1 LRPKTLARAVLDRIA
16 LGWLAAPARA
26 LIRFVLASNTRLA
39 EGCGMTKTS
48 RRVLALGA
56 TVAAIL
62 ATSLI
67 AAAQAQ
73 KTWVAVATDDGP
85 NFGYAVGMATREAAE
100 MTSLGECVGSCRI
113 RLTAPARCVAF
124 VRSDPGNASG
134 FGAGPTRETAQQTA
148 WNDCNRRVPSNSC
161 TVRVAQCFE

>member
-1 LRPKTLARAVLDRIA
+1 MAKA
-16 LGWLAAPARA
+16 
-26 LIRFVLASNTRLA
+26 N
-39 EGCGMTKTS
+39 K
-48 RRVLALGA
+48 
-56 TVAAIL
+56 TVATAATAIL
-62 ATSLI
+62 VATFTV
-67 AAAQAQ
+67 AVRAQE
-73 KTWVAVATDDGP
+73 TWVAVATDDGR

-134 FGAGPTRETAQQTA
+134 YGAGPTREAAQQTA

-161 TVRVAQCFE
+161 TVRVAQCFN